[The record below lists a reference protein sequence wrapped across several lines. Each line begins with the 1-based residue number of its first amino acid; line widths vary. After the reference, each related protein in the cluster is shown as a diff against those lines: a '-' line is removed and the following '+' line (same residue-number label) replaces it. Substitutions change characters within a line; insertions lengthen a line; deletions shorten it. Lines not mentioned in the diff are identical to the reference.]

1 VLIES
6 FVGSSDQSRASN
18 QDIQLTQDL
27 YIEPN
32 HPLAKG
38 PALLKRPC
46 LVSFA
51 VVDDSPG
58 RVIFSQ
64 DGRTFVCVGLTFAEV
79 FLDGTTSV
87 RGALENATNHA
98 TIVSNGTAG
107 DQLLICDG
115 YDGYV
120 FELSSNTF
128 TKISAA
134 NFPGTGFPEGEALR
148 VEYMDGYGIVL
159 VRNSRRFQISALL
172 DFTDW
177 DALDVAERSEA
188 SDNLVTL
195 TRIGRSIIFWGTA
208 TGEVWYD
215 SGDALFPF
223 EPVQGIFS
231 ETGAAGGITAS
242 GGTPMIRVGQGDQ
255 ETVATMIQN
264 TAGSWRV
271 ALLSQG
277 YKSAPISTPAIEGYL
292 GQQADPG
299 YVFVWNVQL
308 QGHEFIGVLMPEL
321 ERTPIFDLLTKSW
334 FYWGHWNATTCL
346 YEPFLANSHAFSF
359 GLKHLVTDA
368 TSGVIYEL
376 TMDANADALVA

>member
-1 VLIES
+1 MLIES
-6 FVGSSDQSRASN
+6 FIGDSNTSRATN
-18 QDIQLTQDL
+18 QDISLTQDL
-27 YIEPN
+27 YIEPD
-32 HPLAKG
+32 HPQAKG

-46 LVSFA
+46 LVPFA
-51 VVDDSPG
+51 SVGDSPG

-79 FLDGTTSV
+79 FVDGTTTV
-87 RGALENATNHA
+87 RGTLAHSTNHA

-107 DQLLICDG
+107 GQLLICDG
-115 YDGYV
+115 NDGYV
-120 FELSSNTF
+120 FTLATNTF
-128 TKISAA
+128 QTIDSAT
-134 NFPGTGFPEGEALR
+134 FPGTGFPEGEALR

-159 VRNSRRFQISALL
+159 VRDSRRFQISALL

-195 TRIGRSIIFWGTA
+195 TRIGRTLIFWGTA

-255 ETVATMIQN
+255 ETVACITQN
-264 TAGSWRV
+264 VAGSWRV
-271 ALLSQG
+271 VLLSQG
-277 YKSAPISTPAIEGYL
+277 YKSQPITTPAIEGYMS
-292 GQQADPG
+292 GQADPG
-299 YVFVWNVQL
+299 YVFLWNAQIG
-308 QGHEFIGVLMPEL
+308 GHEFLGVLFPLL
-321 ERTPIFDLLTKSW
+321 ERTPLFDLKTGKW
-334 FYWGHWNATTCL
+334 FYWGHWNPTTCV
-346 YEPFLANSHAFSF
+346 YEPFIANSHAFSF
-359 GLKHLVTDA
+359 GLTHLVTDA

-376 TMDANADALVA
+376 TFDAYADALVA